1 MNIRHILSSTFVAI
15 ALLAGANTATA
26 QDVQFY
32 QKASEAKAPIS
43 GNVAL
48 RLTITP
54 DGQTENVRITRTSGS
69 STIDNAAVAWMD
81 AQTMRPVTINGTPQE
96 FSIVKEIKFSDANAL
111 KVSMR

>member
-1 MNIRHILSSTFVAI
+1 M
-15 ALLAGANTATA
+15 
-26 QDVQFY
+26 
-32 QKASEAKAPIS
+32 
-43 GNVAL
+43 
-48 RLTITP
+48 
-54 DGQTENVRITRTSGS
+54 RITRTSGS

>member
-48 RLTITP
+48 RLTITT
-54 DGQTENVRITRTSGS
+54 DG
-69 STIDNAAVAWMD
+69 
-81 AQTMRPVTINGTPQE
+81 
-96 FSIVKEIKFSDANAL
+96 
-111 KVSMR
+111 